1 MTSRRAVHSKLLGQA
16 PRDLRA
22 TVFRGAD
29 GRDYAALWFSR
40 QPDRRA
46 GLSGAE
52 REVAEMILAGHSNAA
67 IAAIRRVS
75 KTTVA
80 TQVRSIFAK
89 LGVSSRA
96 ELVGRSIGG

>member
-1 MTSRRAVHSKLLGQA
+1 VTARRAVHSRLLGPP

-22 TVFRGAD
+22 RTFRGPD

-40 QPDRRA
+40 QPDRWA

-52 REVAEMILAGHSNAA
+52 REVAGMILAGFSNEA
-67 IAAIRRVS
+67 IAAARRVA
-75 KTTVA
+75 KATVA
-80 TQVRSIFAK
+80 TQVRSVFAK

-96 ELVGRSIGG
+96 ELVGRLTD